1 MDKFQQLAQQAII
14 NNYDAAREQLSC
26 KGLFGKEL
34 DRKARELSLRMA
46 GIQLP
51 DGATLAW
58 ATPDGW
64 VTGGYRLS
72 VTCAAWTQPSTTF
85 STSTTSTAVL
95 E

>member
-14 NNYDAAREQLSC
+14 NNYDAAREQLSR

-34 DRKARELSLRMA
+34 DSKARALSLRMA

-64 VTGGYRLS
+64 AAGGYRLS
-72 VTCAAWTQPSTTF
+72 VTCS
-85 STSTTSTAVL
+85 SNEHL
-95 E
+95 Y

>member
-1 MDKFQQLAQQAII
+1 MDKSQQLAQQAII

-34 DRKARELSLRMA
+34 DLEARKLSLSMA

-64 VTGGYRLS
+64 VTGGYCLS
-72 VTCAAWTQPSTTF
+72 VPCS
-85 STSTTSTAVL
+85 SNEHL
-95 E
+95 Y

>member
-26 KGLFGKEL
+26 KGLVGKEL

-46 GIQLP
+46 GIKLP

-72 VTCAAWTQPSTTF
+72 VTCAACTQPSMN
-85 STSTTSTAVL
+85 
-95 E
+95 